1 MIKFNFVNEILAR
14 HDKNFLENS
23 REKLIA
29 DFKEIDSLI
38 FKGELSQ
45 EEGEQKRS
53 EIEKQLIKLDL
64 EISFKKILKR
74 ISELLE
80 QQKPEKLNNT
90 RKLEFDELILR
101 KKNCA
106 KEIEQANALYSKNKF
121 PFDSLIILLKEKHSE
136 VMEIEEDLK
145 EIFRKQTQANSKQ
158 TEILLATTKELE
170 KEKANEIVDDLYDT
184 LNPQTKAVLIE
195 LPKKQKIE
203 IGKHKVEIKK
213 QEVEIS
219 NLRRLRHRHKSELI

>member
-121 PFDSLIILLKEKHSE
+121 PFDSLITLLKEKHSE